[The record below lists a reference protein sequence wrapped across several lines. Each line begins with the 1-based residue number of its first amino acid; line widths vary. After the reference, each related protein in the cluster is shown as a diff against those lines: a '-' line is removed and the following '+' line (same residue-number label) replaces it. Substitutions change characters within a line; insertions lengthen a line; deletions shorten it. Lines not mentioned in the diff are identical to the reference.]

1 MKRFLLIPLL
11 IVFGYFLT
19 GCAEGRPKAEQEG
32 EKTGSQTQTSES
44 ETTVQSPKEE
54 LITIED
60 LQNKVQTVYN
70 AAHTAIANITTTV
83 VTPGIFSMSIP
94 QQGTGSGFL
103 WDNNGHVVT
112 NYHVVKN
119 AKSITVS
126 LEDNEMLE
134 AEMIGNDPFTDLAVL
149 KIKTDNLPEPLSLD
163 NSDQL
168 DVGQFVVALGNPF
181 SFDQTLTFGVISAL
195 GRVIQSSGGGF
206 ISEAIQTDTP
216 INPGNSGGPLLNM
229 NGNVI
234 GVNSA
239 IISPSGASAG
249 IGFAISSNTVAKV
262 VPALIEDGHFP
273 HPWLGFQSLN
283 LTERFGQ
290 LLEEADLSV
299 PVNEG
304 ILIVNVFSGTP
315 ADNAGLQG
323 GDQQLQIGNMKL
335 PVGGDIIVS
344 IDGEEITTYKEMVIY
359 LENET
364 GIGDTIEVTIY
375 RDGSKMQKEVKVGE
389 RPQDF
394 KISP

>member
-19 GCAEGRPKAEQEG
+19 GCAEGRPKAESES

-44 ETTVQSPKEE
+44 ETTTMTQKEE

-60 LQNKVQTVYN
+60 LQNKVQTVYSDT
-70 AAHTAIANITTTV
+70 HEAIANITTTV
-83 VTPGIFSMSIP
+83 VTPGMFNMSIP

-134 AEMIGNDPFTDLAVL
+134 AEMIGSDPFTDLAVL
-149 KIKTDNLPEPLSLD
+149 KIKTNNLPEPLSLD
-163 NSDQL
+163 NSDKL

-206 ISEAIQTDTP
+206 ISEAIQTDAP

-290 LLEEADLSV
+290 LLEEAGLSI
-299 PVNEG
+299 PVNKG
-304 ILIVNVFSGTP
+304 ILIVNVFNGTP

-323 GDQQLQIGNMKL
+323 GDRQLQIGNLRL
-335 PVGGDIIVS
+335 PVGGDIIVA

-364 GIGDTIEVTIY
+364 TVGENIEMTIY

-389 RPQDF
+389 RPQNF